1 MDPGIFIFL
10 VMLLSALP
18 LYIIAYLIGVKKHV
32 GLIAGSAPDRITNK
46 TGLAHW
52 VGLLIFMIG
61 VVIVL
66 MGLGICLFIG
76 KALTIT
82 LGRCRADHGPDHHPS
97 RRHPTIRHLTDSQ
110 TPH

>member
-18 LYIIAYLIGVKKHV
+18 LYIIAYLIGVKKRV

-46 TGLAHW
+46 TGLAHLG
-52 VGLLIFMIG
+52 GLLIFMIG

-66 MGLGICLFIG
+66 MGLAICLFIG

-82 LGRCRADHGPDHHPS
+82 LAGVVLITVLIITLVVGIQRYV
-97 RRHPTIRHLTDSQ
+97 T
-110 TPH
+110 

>member
-18 LYIIAYLIGVKKHV
+18 LYIIAYLIGVKKCV

-46 TGLAHW
+46 TGIAHW
-52 VGLLIFMIG
+52 VGLLIVMNG
-61 VVIVL
+61 RVIL
-66 MGLGICLFIG
+66 LLGLGICFFIS

-82 LGRCRADHGPDHHPS
+82 LAGVVLITVLIITLVVVIQRYV
-97 RRHPTIRHLTDSQ
+97 T
-110 TPH
+110 

>member
-18 LYIIAYLIGVKKHV
+18 LYIIAYLIGVKKRV

-66 MGLGICLFIG
+66 MGLAICLFIG

-82 LGRCRADHGPDHHPS
+82 LAGVVLITVLIITLVVGIQRYV
-97 RRHPTIRHLTDSQ
+97 T
-110 TPH
+110 

>member
-18 LYIIAYLIGVKKHV
+18 LYSIAYLIGVKKHV
-32 GLIAGSAPDRITNK
+32 GLIAGSDPDRITNK

-66 MGLGICLFIG
+66 MGLAICLFIG

-82 LGRCRADHGPDHHPS
+82 LAGVVLITVLIITLVVGIQRYV
-97 RRHPTIRHLTDSQ
+97 T
-110 TPH
+110 